1 MRKIIVI
8 QALLF
13 LCASAFCQEVVST
26 GSTTASTGSTTA
38 STGST
43 GTESSDTAEQLS
55 FTEEPMEEE
64 VAPDDAFIDL
74 LKTAVIPEIHPFDT
88 IEETPTSH
96 IAISFVS
103 DEALA
108 KPQVEAF
115 RKMYLSP
122 KWSALLRTYLESAM
136 EYRLYVRKAVQDAKM
151 PEMLEYLPVVESNYK
166 TNE

>member
-26 GSTTASTGSTTA
+26 GSTTASTGSITA
-38 STGST
+38 STSST

-55 FTEEPMEEE
+55 FTEEPMEE

-74 LKTAVIPEIHPFDT
+74 LKTAVIPEIHPLDT
-88 IEETPTSH
+88 IEETPPSH

-151 PEMLEYLPVVESNYK
+151 PEMLEYLPSCS
-166 TNE
+166 